1 MLDSSAHRLV
11 THWKKEW
18 NELHHGVHR
27 GPPKQYHK
35 ITLPPWDVPPW
46 IPPSCSVDQQW
57 EKFYQ
62 PAAFTNRHLSWWTHG
77 YVVVCCWSSNIKF
90 QESEGIR
97 LGTNQDNKENISL
110 TDASLIR
117 KYDLQ
122 HTDFRIEDDNTL
134 DVIRVPNVN
143 SPITRKPQFRIFQ
156 KWDFWVSKT
165 EVVY

>member
-1 MLDSSAHRLV
+1 M
-11 THWKKEW
+11 
-18 NELHHGVHR
+18 
-27 GPPKQYHK
+27 
-35 ITLPPWDVPPW
+35 
-46 IPPSCSVDQQW
+46 
-57 EKFYQ
+57 
-62 PAAFTNRHLSWWTHG
+62 
-77 YVVVCCWSSNIKF
+77 
-90 QESEGIR
+90 
-97 LGTNQDNKENISL
+97 GTNQDNKENISL